1 MEVVTLLMYVG
12 AVWVLAAI
20 LFFAWNLFGGSFE
33 HADRLALLPLDDN
46 QPGLVPNDSS
56 RAAHSPACAD
66 KEERGEAT

>member
-12 AVWVLAAI
+12 AVWVVAAI

-46 QPGLVPNDSS
+46 QLGESPIDST
-56 RAAHSPACAD
+56 RVARSPARAS